1 MTSCPQGWWRRRP
14 TLIENWLAGDN
25 GAIQSLGNPYRLV
38 SGKCGE
44 PLTAFKAE
52 VAAQLRQGDLT
63 PEQAETLL
71 ELADVIC
78 DVFSE
83 YQPTRRNKLAL
94 RGTR

>member
-1 MTSCPQGWWRRRP
+1 MPPRVVAP
-14 TLIENWLAGDN
+14 T
-25 GAIQSLGNPYRLV
+25 
-38 SGKCGE
+38 
-44 PLTAFKAE
+44 TAFKAE

-83 YQPTRRNKLAL
+83 H
-94 RGTR
+94 